1 MTRQEMIGA
10 LTLYELRYMMDY
22 PESVEDVAHFF
33 AEGGF
38 FNKTDQEL
46 HEHYEFQFLNAN

>member
-22 PESVEDVAHFF
+22 PESVEDVARFF

-46 HEHYEFQFLNAN
+46 HEHYDFQFLHAN